1 MGEIPPTKGEPST
14 LFKLP
19 ELVSTRNAL
28 MALAC
33 GTARKAFRP
42 VVPLPPLLLLLLQLP
57 SQASA
62 HTSTKIVAIKPARLF
77 PARLVNVIKS
87 LL

>member
-1 MGEIPPTKGEPST
+1 
-14 LFKLP
+14 
-19 ELVSTRNAL
+19 

-42 VVPLPPLLLLLLQLP
+42 VVPLPPLLLLLLLQLP